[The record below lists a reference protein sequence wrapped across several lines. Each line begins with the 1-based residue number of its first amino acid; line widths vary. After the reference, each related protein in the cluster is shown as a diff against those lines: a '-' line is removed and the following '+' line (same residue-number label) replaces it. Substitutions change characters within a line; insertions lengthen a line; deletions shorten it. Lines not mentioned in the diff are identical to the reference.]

1 VLIFIA
7 HSMLSTGVLQT
18 VVVPFIGANSWSQAE
33 QVAQE

>member
-1 VLIFIA
+1 
-7 HSMLSTGVLQT
+7 MLSTGVLQT